1 VQFAFFWPFLINHEN
16 INRVQNF
23 SLTYFLWKRYE
34 KLDKNDKNQTLRT
47 SIHSTKKDYQLLIF
61 SKSKIKPNNLSF
73 QNFLNRLKKTF
84 HLKKKTAKKNKNT
97 NKFDLKNYKDKRKK
111 NHFFFFH
118 SIEQQ
123 QKKIEPFF
131 HELFHSA
138 RNFGPQR

>member
-84 HLKKKTAKKNKNT
+84 HLKKK
-97 NKFDLKNYKDKRKK
+97 
-111 NHFFFFH
+111 
-118 SIEQQ
+118 
-123 QKKIEPFF
+123 
-131 HELFHSA
+131 
-138 RNFGPQR
+138 PQRKIKTQTNLTSKITKIKKKKSLFFLPQY

>member
-1 VQFAFFWPFLINHEN
+1 MG
-16 INRVQNF
+16 

-84 HLKKKTAKKNKNT
+84 HLKKKPQRKIKTQT
-97 NKFDLKNYKDKRKK
+97 NLTSKITKIK
-111 NHFFFFH
+111 
-118 SIEQQ
+118 E
-123 QKKIEPFF
+123 KKITFF
-131 HELFHSA
+131 SSTVLSSSKKRLSLFFMNCSILHETLDRSA
-138 RNFGPQR
+138 SLWSTIYN

>member
-1 VQFAFFWPFLINHEN
+1 
-16 INRVQNF
+16 
-23 SLTYFLWKRYE
+23 
-34 KLDKNDKNQTLRT
+34 LDKNDKNQTLRT

-61 SKSKIKPNNLSF
+61 SKSKNKPNNLSF

-84 HLKKKTAKKNKNT
+84 HLKKKTQRKIKTQTNLTSKITKIKEKKIT
-97 NKFDLKNYKDKRKK
+97 
-111 NHFFFFH
+111 FFFFH

-138 RNFGPQR
+138 RNFGPQRLLAVNNI